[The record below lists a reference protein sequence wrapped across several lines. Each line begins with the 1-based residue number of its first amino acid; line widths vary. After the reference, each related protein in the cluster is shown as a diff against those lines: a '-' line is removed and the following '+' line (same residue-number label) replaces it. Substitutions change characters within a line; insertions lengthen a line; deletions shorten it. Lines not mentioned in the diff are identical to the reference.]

1 MIMTIMKMK
10 TASMRTDSP
19 TISPVNLSSEDLA
32 SLVEQQIAVWPE
44 VASRYHSLGLTR
56 RRTLDTGDLPT
67 ALQLN
72 PARIVS
78 TAADTSDAG
87 IAARRCFLCAS
98 NRPEEQFSIEW
109 LPDWD
114 LCINPFPI
122 LPIHFTIIAKK
133 HTPQSAPPLEMAS
146 MAEAAPDLCIFF
158 NGAKGG
164 ASAPDHL
171 HLQGVLKS
179 ELSLLGLTEKYHP
192 SSRTGFI
199 MSDEFGLDLPFHF
212 VSAVI
217 TPDLTGMR
225 AILKITKAWGIDEQ
239 GKHDSGLINVFFWMG
254 ADGLLRSIVIPRR
267 RHRSHHYF
275 LKDPERIVVAPGAID
290 MTGLL
295 ITPRQEDFDRID
307 ARTLKEIY
315 AETAF
320 ADNLPQDVRDHF
332 KL

>member
-1 MIMTIMKMK
+1 MKMM
-10 TASMRTDSP
+10 TASMKTDTPPTSP
-19 TISPVNLSSEDLA
+19 IHLSAENMTDI
-32 SLVEQQIAVWPE
+32 VEHQLSVWPE
-44 VASRYHSLGLTR
+44 ASARYSRLGLTQR
-56 RRTLDTGDLPT
+56 KPVDTGDLPT

-87 IAARRCFLCAS
+87 IASRHCFLCAA
-98 NRPEEQFSIEW
+98 NRPTEQFSFEW
-109 LPDWD
+109 LPGWD

-122 LPIHFTIIAKK
+122 LPIHFTIIARE

-179 ELSLLGLTEKYHP
+179 ELPLIRLAETMHP
-192 SSRTGFI
+192 SSSIGF
-199 MSDEFGLDLPFHF
+199 MLSEDFGLNLPFQF

-217 TPDLTGMR
+217 PADTTGMR
-225 AILKITKAWGIDEQ
+225 AILKISKAWGIDEN
-239 GKHDSGLINVFFWMG
+239 GKHDPGLINVFYWMG
-254 ADGLLRSIVIPRR
+254 ADGLLRAIVVPRR

-275 LKDPERIVVAPGAID
+275 LEGPDRIIVAPGAID
-290 MTGLL
+290 MTGLV

-307 ARTLKEIY
+307 APILKEIY

-320 ADNLPQDVRDHF
+320 ADNLPQDVKDHF
-332 KL
+332 TL